1 MGVNQISEKYPGLIN
16 ILLDFHNKVIMTA
29 VTEIKAVVNKFIN
42 LPSFGIDAV
51 WTLLKTE
58 VVAVIIE
65 KVTQLKVMFPNVVAA
80 IVDLWNGFIMPVC
93 NDIIQFIQTIM
104 TIDIAT
110 IKQLIDH
117 LLKEIPVVYNSIVTR
132 LMNTEIVKTFIAMV
146 NQFIAANPQIK
157 DIIDAVIG
165 VCLNIWKQLLVDVS
179 KIVEKLMDIPLIK
192 KIVVW
197 VQNLI
202 LTQDLQMDFSI
213 ATTAALTHSFATDA
227 LGVTYSIAG
236 DRIFAAVPLP
246 VSVTTLK
253 YTWTSI
259 TTELPAFVAEL
270 IKELTIFIDNIPV
283 LALKFKEDVLLFVKF
298 LGTEIPL
305 IVKTIETQLPIVINE
320 VIATLNHFTT
330 FLMNT
335 NVVKFIIA
343 KIDEVIK
350 MYPEQFNLIKEYV
363 EQGLKFAVET
373 ATLAYN
379 KLMKIPVVKK
389 IVDFIM
395 DLINRKALYTNLLS
409 SWSSAMAS
417 VSSYSLSVADN
428 LPAFIKLHTPAF
440 LSAWIA
446 TALTQ

>member
-58 VVAVIIE
+58 VPAIITKLRINLLNTEVVALIIE

-165 VCLNIWKQLLVDVS
+165 VCL
-179 KIVEKLMDIPLIK
+179 
-192 KIVVW
+192 
-197 VQNLI
+197 
-202 LTQDLQMDFSI
+202 
-213 ATTAALTHSFATDA
+213 
-227 LGVTYSIAG
+227 
-236 DRIFAAVPLP
+236 
-246 VSVTTLK
+246 
-253 YTWTSI
+253 
-259 TTELPAFVAEL
+259 
-270 IKELTIFIDNIPV
+270 
-283 LALKFKEDVLLFVKF
+283 
-298 LGTEIPL
+298 
-305 IVKTIETQLPIVINE
+305 
-320 VIATLNHFTT
+320 
-330 FLMNT
+330 
-335 NVVKFIIA
+335 
-343 KIDEVIK
+343 
-350 MYPEQFNLIKEYV
+350 
-363 EQGLKFAVET
+363 
-373 ATLAYN
+373 
-379 KLMKIPVVKK
+379 
-389 IVDFIM
+389 
-395 DLINRKALYTNLLS
+395 
-409 SWSSAMAS
+409 
-417 VSSYSLSVADN
+417 
-428 LPAFIKLHTPAF
+428 
-440 LSAWIA
+440 
-446 TALTQ
+446 